1 MGGRTVQVIRGGRL
15 LDPPRHRGELGD
27 LLVDGDTIREV
38 GTPELAAP
46 ADAREVDARDRL
58 LMPGLVNAHT
68 HAHGALAKGLIG
80 DRWPLE
86 LLLNVSP
93 ATNAERTLED
103 QRLSAMLSAVEMVRK
118 GATACLDL
126 CVEFPG
132 PSVDGILAVAHA
144 YGEVGMRAV
153 VAPMVSDRTLYEAVP
168 GLIDA
173 VPEPL
178 RGRVAAMRAAPART
192 ILDVSREIARRW
204 PFDRAQLRPALGP
217 TIPLHCSDEL
227 LEGCRDLGREWD
239 LPLQTH
245 LAESRIQA
253 VMGVR
258 RYGHSLT
265 AHLGSLGVLG
275 PTMSAAH
282 AIWIDEDDM
291 RRLADAGVAAVH
303 NPLSNLRLGSGV
315 APVTRLRAHGVRVAL
330 GTDAANTSDSQS
342 MFEATRL
349 AAYLSRVRDPDP
361 DGWLSVDDALHMAT
375 AAGGE
380 VLGFGDSIGRLAP
393 GARADLVVLD
403 LRHISYVPLH
413 DAALQVVSG
422 ESGLAIESVMIGG
435 RWVLRD
441 GTMQTVDEP
450 RLRQRA
456 AEAALRL
463 GAATADRRAFAR
475 SLEPWLGGFCRAYA
489 HTPGAVA
496 RPWREPPDPP

>member
-1 MGGRTVQVIRGGRL
+1 MGARTAQIIRGGRL
-15 LDPPRHRGELGD
+15 LDPPRHRGEPGD

-38 GTPELAAP
+38 GPPGLAAP
-46 ADAREVDARDRL
+46 ADALPVDARDRL

-68 HAHGALAKGLIG
+68 HAHGALGKGLLG

-103 QRLSAMLSAVEMVRK
+103 KRLSAALSAVEMVRK
-118 GATACLDL
+118 GATACFDL
-126 CVEFPG
+126 CVEFPA
-132 PSVDGILAVAHA
+132 PSVDGVLAVADA
-144 YGEVGMRAV
+144 YREVGMRAV
-153 VAPMVSDRTLYEAVP
+153 VAPMVSDRTLYEALP

-173 VPEPL
+173 IPEPL
-178 RGRVAAMRAAPART
+178 RARAAAMRAAPGRA
-192 ILDVSREIARRW
+192 ILDVCREVARRW

-227 LEGCRDLGREWD
+227 LEGCRDLGREWGV
-239 LPLQTH
+239 PLQTH
-245 LAESRIQA
+245 LAESRLQA
-253 VMGVR
+253 VLGVR
-258 RYGHSLT
+258 RYGRSLT

-275 PTMSAAH
+275 PSMSAAH

-291 RRLADAGVAAVH
+291 RRLADAGAAAVH

-349 AAYLSRVRDPDP
+349 AAYLSRVRASDP

-375 AAGGE
+375 AGGGE
-380 VLGFGDSIGRLAP
+380 VLGFGDSIGRIAP

-403 LRHISYVPLH
+403 LGHINYVPLH
-413 DAALQVVSG
+413 DAALQVVNG

-441 GTMQTVDEP
+441 GAMQTVDEP

-463 GAATADRRAFAR
+463 GAVTADRRDFAR
-475 SLEPWLGGFCRAYA
+475 RLEPWLAGFCRVYA
-489 HTPGAVA
+489 HAPGAVA
-496 RPWREPPDPP
+496 RPFGEPRESP

>member
-1 MGGRTVQVIRGGRL
+1 MQVIRGGRL

-38 GTPELAAP
+38 GPPGLAVP
-46 ADAREVDARDRL
+46 AGAQEVDARDRL

-68 HAHGALAKGLIG
+68 HAHGALGKGLIG

-103 QRLSAMLSAVEMVRK
+103 KRLSATLSAVEMVRK
-118 GATACLDL
+118 GATACFDL

-132 PSVDGILAVAHA
+132 PSVEGTLAVADA
-144 YGEVGMRAV
+144 YREVGMRAV
-153 VAPMVSDRTLYEAVP
+153 VAPMVSDRTLYEALP
-168 GLIDA
+168 GLIEA

-178 RGRVAAMRAAPART
+178 RARAMAMRAAPART

-204 PFDRAQLRPALGP
+204 PYDRTRLRPALGP

-227 LEGCRDLGREWD
+227 LRDCRDLGREWD

-253 VMGVR
+253 VLGMQ
-258 RYGHSLT
+258 RYGRSLT
-265 AHLGSLGVLG
+265 VHLGSLGILG

-291 RRLADAGVAAVH
+291 RRLADAGAVAVH

-315 APVTRLRAHGVRVAL
+315 APVARLRAHGVQVAL

-342 MFEATRL
+342 MFEGIRL

-361 DGWLSVDDALHMAT
+361 DRWLSVDDALGMAT
-375 AAGGE
+375 AGGAAA
-380 VLGFGDSIGRLAP
+380 LGFGDAIGRIAP

-403 LRHISYVPLH
+403 MRHINSVPLH
-413 DAALQVVSG
+413 DAALQVVNG
-422 ESGLAIESVMIGG
+422 ENGQAIESVMIAG
-435 RWVLRD
+435 RWVLKD
-441 GTMQTVDEP
+441 GTMQTVDEA
-450 RLRQRA
+450 RLRQRV
-456 AEAALRL
+456 AEAVLRL
-463 GAATADRRAFAR
+463 AAVTVDRRDLAR
-475 SLEPWLGGFCRAYA
+475 RLEPWLAGFCRGLA
-489 HTPGAVA
+489 HAPGAVA
-496 RPWREPPDPP
+496 RPWSTPAGPP